1 MRATVRDAVL
11 ILASAV
17 FVTSLASAQ
26 QAPEGTSLPSGQ
38 FLSIPNIQ
46 VNPVPGNNQRPD
58 RVSQDKR
65 A

>member
-17 FVTSLASAQ
+17 LVINLASAQ
-26 QAPEGTSLPSGQ
+26 QAPEGTSLPSAQ
-38 FLSIPNIQ
+38 LLSIPNMQ
-46 VNPVPGNNQRPD
+46 VNPVPGNNQRIG